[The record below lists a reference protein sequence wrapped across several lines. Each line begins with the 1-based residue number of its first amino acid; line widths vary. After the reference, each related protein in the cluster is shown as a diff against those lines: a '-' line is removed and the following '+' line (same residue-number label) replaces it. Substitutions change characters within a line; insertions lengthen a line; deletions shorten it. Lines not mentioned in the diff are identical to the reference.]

1 MSGTITLSEDKRV
14 AAGNAIFTVQ
24 NDFEKDKLANQTDI
38 LMTVSDLNF
47 SGVAYSDTDDLK
59 KLMKK

>member
-1 MSGTITLSEDKRV
+1 V